1 MSSSIFLEYCN
12 STLQQKGGGH
22 KQAKS
27 SAKDTFR
34 RTNDRQHKGNANWK
48 LSQRHTS
55 RLTDSIRKA
64 LGKVDD
70 DAQSIKDGNNTVIDF
85 RTFLIGLAHVAV
97 WRTTDS
103 KEDKTDTLLPLVIE
117 NFIKQKFCCML
128 SAVNPRSHV

>member
-1 MSSSIFLEYCN
+1 M
-12 STLQQKGGGH
+12 LQLNFTANGGVSRT
-22 KQAKS
+22 KS
-27 SAKDTFR
+27 SAKDVFH
-34 RTNDRQHKGNANWK
+34 RTNDWQHKGNANLK

-64 LGKVDD
+64 LGKVEDD
-70 DAQSIKDGNNTVIDF
+70 VQSIKDGNNTVIDF

-117 NFIKQKFCCML
+117 NFIKQKFWCTP